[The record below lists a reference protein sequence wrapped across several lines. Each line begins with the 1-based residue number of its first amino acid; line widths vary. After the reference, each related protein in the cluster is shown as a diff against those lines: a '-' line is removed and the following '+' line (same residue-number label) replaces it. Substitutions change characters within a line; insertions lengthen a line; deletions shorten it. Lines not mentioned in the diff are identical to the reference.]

1 MSRQEELITWSAP
14 KPLQPGMVVRVG
26 EGYMGVGVYT
36 EYMVIVGS
44 GEAGSRWG
52 LVCTGYMVIVG
63 SREAGNRV

>member
-1 MSRQEELITWSAP
+1 MCT
-14 KPLQPGMVVRVG
+14 G
-26 EGYMGVGVYT
+26 
-36 EYMVIVGS
+36 YMVIVGS